1 MTLGATLATGMIFI
15 MPSPLLHQSSTAT
28 SALSN
33 LKLPPATPIAWP
45 QIGSAALVI
54 PALGVQTSYHNAVV
68 PIASLTKMM
77 TAYVVLQKL
86 PLNPGQTGPCL
97 TVNAGDVADYVTMV
111 EDGESSAKVAVGETL
126 CENTL
131 LAGLLVHSAGNFA
144 TMLANLTWGSTKVF
158 VDHMNQEAQ
167 VLALSGTHYSDVA
180 GIDPTSVS
188 TALDQGLLAARLMQ
202 SALVRSIVDLPSVT
216 LPVAGTI
223 GSFTPF
229 VGLNNVVGVKSGR
242 TDAAGGCD
250 VMAMTFELGGQT
262 QLAYAVVLGARGG
275 DLLGPA
281 GNEALALERSVI
293 ESHRAVRLSAGTVV
307 GTIGW
312 DNERVNV
319 VIKNAVDVDYFTA
332 LAASNSVNLQILP
345 QKGTLTPGQVVG
357 WLSVSQ
363 GVDPRVPL
371 TVVHRLTPY
380 TLLQRL
386 R

>member
-1 MTLGATLATGMIFI
+1 
-15 MPSPLLHQSSTAT
+15 
-28 SALSN
+28 
-33 LKLPPATPIAWP
+33 
-45 QIGSAALVI
+45 
-54 PALGVQTSYHNAVV
+54 
-68 PIASLTKMM
+68 
-77 TAYVVLQKL
+77 
-86 PLNPGQTGPCL
+86 
-97 TVNAGDVADYVTMV
+97 
-111 EDGESSAKVAVGETL
+111 
-126 CENTL
+126 
-131 LAGLLVHSAGNFA
+131 
-144 TMLANLTWGSTKVF
+144 
-158 VDHMNQEAQ
+158 
-167 VLALSGTHYSDVA
+167 
-180 GIDPTSVS
+180 
-188 TALDQGLLAARLMQ
+188 
-202 SALVRSIVDLPSVT
+202 
-216 LPVAGTI
+216 
-223 GSFTPF
+223 
-229 VGLNNVVGVKSGR
+229 
-242 TDAAGGCD
+242 
-250 VMAMTFELGGQT
+250 MAMTFELGGQT

-312 DNERVNV
+312 NNERVNV